1 MTIIAN
7 AKRPIYPFGAI
18 VGQEQT
24 KWALLLNAISPSV
37 GGVLIQG
44 EKGNAKSTAVRALAE
59 LLPPVPVVPGCPS
72 LCDPASPFEFCPV
85 CKGRPWDGEP
95 GYAPAPFVEMPVS
108 AGEDRLVG
116 HMDVEAAM
124 AEGRF
129 SFHPGLLA
137 KAHRGILYVDEINLL
152 PDHLVDMLLD
162 AAASGWNRVERDG
175 FSVSHPAKFILVG
188 TMNPEEGELRPQL
201 LDRFG
206 LCVEVSSPTNI
217 AERAEIMSRRIR
229 FNADPLAFAAEWED
243 EMQAE
248 RERLRRARD
257 AFANVTLPYARLEQ
271 VARICL
277 EAKTEGM
284 RADLVICETAKA
296 IAAYRQR
303 AEVTAADV
311 NDAAPLALRH
321 RSSEPWQPDP
331 EPDPGPDNGGGRQ
344 DGSDPGPQDGDGRQ
358 NGPDPGPGDG
368 DGRQSDPEAGAGTRN
383 ADGHGNGNAGQAPPG
398 SGGSAPSRPPS
409 PSPPPTAEAEDAGA
423 APPHDGS
430 APPLGPLS
438 ERLLPIDSAFR
449 LDASLLRSEAE
460 RAASVKPRAAFGV
473 RKGGVLLPPNAP
485 GRHLRSRKLAAGG
498 GLACQRI
505 DWPRTIQ
512 AAAVRRARRDSP
524 PGPVVARADLHEKV
538 IAGTLRQVLLI
549 ALDASGSMA
558 SFQRMKQTK
567 AAVLSLIEQAY
578 RDRHLFA
585 LLCFRHRQAELLC
598 PPTRSVG
605 LARQALEQLT
615 VGGGTP
621 LAAGLKACRELLER
635 WRTARP
641 ELQPHIYLVT
651 DGRVRPAARAA
662 HPDSSF
668 EAAIAAARALAEQP
682 CRITVVDTEIGTV
695 RLGLARRLA
704 GVMQASRCVALH
716 DLAK

>member
-1 MTIIAN
+1 MTIAN

-24 KWALLLNAISPSV
+24 KWALLLNAVSPSV

-59 LLPPVPVVPGCPS
+59 LLPQVPVVPGCPS

-95 GYAPAPFVEMPVS
+95 DYAPAPFVEMPLS

-152 PDHLVDMLLD
+152 ADHLVDMLLD

-206 LCVEVSSPTNI
+206 LCVEVSSPADI

-248 RERLRRARD
+248 RERLRQARD
-257 AFANVTLPYARLEQ
+257 AFANVSLPYARLEQ

-311 NDAAPLALRH
+311 NDAAPLALHH
-321 RSSEPWQPDP
+321 RSSESWQPDP
-331 EPDPGPDNGGGRQ
+331 EPDPGPDGGRQRNESDSGPDDGGGGQNGPGEGGGRR
-344 DGSDPGPQDGDGRQ
+344 SE
-358 NGPDPGPGDG
+358 
-368 DGRQSDPEAGAGTRN
+368 PEAG
-383 ADGHGNGNAGQAPPG
+383 DGARNGNEGGDARSDQAPAS
-398 SGGSAPSRPPS
+398 SGGGPAPPRPPFSS
-409 PSPPPTAEAEDAGA
+409 PLPPGEAEDAGL
-423 APPHDGS
+423 APPRNNGS
-430 APPLGPLS
+430 APPPGPLP
-438 ERLLPIDSAFR
+438 ERLLPLDSAFR
-449 LDASLLRSEAE
+449 LDVSLLRSEPE
-460 RAASVKPRAAFGV
+460 QAASVRPKAAFAM
-473 RKGGVLLPPNAP
+473 RKGSVLLPPNAP
-485 GRHLRSRKLAAGG
+485 GRHLRSRKLAASG
-498 GLACQRI
+498 GLACRRI
-505 DWPRTIQ
+505 DWPRTLQ

-651 DGRVRPAARAA
+651 DGKVRPAARTA

-668 EAAIAAARALAEQP
+668 EAAVAAARALAEQP
-682 CRITVVDTEIGTV
+682 CRITVVDTETGTV